1 MKKREN
7 TNEKHRNDPWD
18 WTGGRSERHMA
29 QLIRGK
35 MIQREHK
42 SVKNYTRKIKHK
54 GNDF

>member
-1 MKKREN
+1 MNTEKNSKKN
-7 TNEKHRNDPWD
+7 CQNDPWD